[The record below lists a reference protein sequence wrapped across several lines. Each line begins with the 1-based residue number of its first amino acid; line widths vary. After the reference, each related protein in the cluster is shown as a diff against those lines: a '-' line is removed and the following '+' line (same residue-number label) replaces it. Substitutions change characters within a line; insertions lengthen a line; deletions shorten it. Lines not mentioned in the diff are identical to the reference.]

1 MAFISSLMSAKLPI
15 ALEFKGNE
23 TCSRLFLGGTMNNI
37 GHYASNKDKDD
48 GVTGG
53 KAQFVYSND
62 DV

>member
-1 MAFISSLMSAKLPI
+1 MSAKLPI